1 MNQILFINSCVR
13 PDSRTYALARHLLE
27 KLHGQVEEVCLERE
41 PIPPLTW
48 ASLQDRDAQVKA
60 RDYSG
65 PMFRYARQFAQADV
79 IVLAA
84 PYWDLAFPAS
94 VKAYF
99 EAVTVLG
106 LTFFY
111 TPEGRPAGLCRAKK
125 LLYVATAGGPVH
137 GTNLGFGYVRALAS
151 TFYGIPEVQFF
162 GAENLDIIGADVPDI
177 LERAK
182 REIDA
187 AFS

>member
-111 TPEGRPAGLCRAKK
+111 TPEGRPAGLCRAQKAPLCGNRRRADARNK
-125 LLYVATAGGPVH
+125 SRLRLCQGPGFNVLWYPRGSILRGGKPGYHRGRRARRPGAGQTG
-137 GTNLGFGYVRALAS
+137 
-151 TFYGIPEVQFF
+151 
-162 GAENLDIIGADVPDI
+162 D
-177 LERAK
+177 
-182 REIDA
+182 
-187 AFS
+187 